1 MAQVPDDVVKEFEQ
15 ALDDEADRW
24 LQEATSEI
32 PDVSED
38 EKT

>member
-1 MAQVPDDVVKEFEQ
+1 MAQVPDDVVEEFQQ

-24 LQEATSEI
+24 LREAASEI
-32 PDVSED
+32 PSVKD